1 MRIIVFSDTHGLTSA
16 AEDIVKRNLNA
27 DIFVFLGDG
36 ENDYNIVSKQFYDK
50 SFIAVPGNCD
60 YYSSLPAVGEF
71 VVDGKKVVFTHG
83 HRYNVRHSIDSLYY
97 LARERKA
104 DIVLFGHTH
113 ERFYKFENGIHF
125 LNPGSA
131 AIPRDGKGPS
141 FASIDI
147 TEGGIDICHID
158 L

>member
-1 MRIIVFSDTHGLTSA
+1 MRIIVFSDTHGFTSA

-27 DIFVFLGDG
+27 DLFVFLGDG
-36 ENDYNIVSKQFYDK
+36 ENDLNSVSRQYYDK
-50 SFIAVPGNCD
+50 SFVAVPGNCD
-60 YYSSLPAVGEF
+60 YYSMLPTVGEF
-71 VVDGKKVVFTHG
+71 TAEGRKIICTHG
-83 HRYNVRHSIDSLYY
+83 HRYNVNWSLDSLYR

-113 ERFYKFENGIHF
+113 QRFYRCDNGIYL

-131 AIPRDGKGPS
+131 AIPRDGNPPS

-147 TEGGIDICHID
+147 TDKGVEIRHID